1 MLRLFTTCLIA
12 FAPAL
17 WAQEAEDVEARPD
30 PGVAFREWLKDYK
43 DGVIRFQ
50 KEGRTDQA
58 TIDHVGELMA
68 AVAARDTLADAKLL
82 FKAAVV
88 APKPAGATESL
99 EVINFQRELQPWRVQ
114 SMAQRELRKITAP
127 GVLPW
132 LLQKLRA
139 KGIRAS
145 QENQDQ
151 RDAVAVLR
159 TLAGHPSIEAKLEL
173 MQACG
178 SMPNELRVHAVN
190 AMARDAELDLI
201 PTLTGLLRDREPN
214 IRIAAAN
221 AIGAAL
227 QPHVDETEGMS
238 PNKDIQKTRDQ
249 CIKQLTSLLVRDKI
263 WQVRSAAAFSLAT
276 MRCKA
281 VIPALI
287 KGLEAELRRKK
298 DPWAMDVRLHKILE
312 GLTGQN
318 VARGGIAP
326 WKAFWKKEGASFT
339 VRPKPK
345 PGEEKA
351 SDNRYEKFFDLTIE
365 SDRVLFVLDFS
376 GSMAEPVELKA
387 DGVTAGGGAPT
398 KTTKAELV
406 VTELKKL
413 VMSLPDGALCNFVVF
428 SEDVRIWRS
437 EGDRPALV
445 KLDDESRDD
454 LMGNFLDG
462 LRPNG
467 PTNLYEALKAALGFG
482 GRGLYD
488 KYYGAGFDTL
498 YVITDGAPTAGP
510 ITDKLEIRKRVREAN
525 QLRKIAIH
533 CITFGDQNDTDFL
546 KPMAEENG
554 GRHIHI
560 E

>member
-1 MLRLFTTCLIA
+1 MLRLQTLCLL
-12 FAPAL
+12 AL
-17 WAQEAEDVEARPD
+17 STSLSAQNPDASPQPD
-30 PGVAFREWLKDYK
+30 PAITFQNWLKDYEV
-43 DGVIRFQ
+43 GAIRFQ
-50 KEGRTDQA
+50 AEGRTDQDMIA
-58 TIDHVGELMA
+58 HVDAMMA
-68 AVAARDTLADAKLL
+68 DVANSNTFSHAQLL
-82 FKAAVV
+82 FKAAVLD
-88 APKPAGATESL
+88 PRPDGASSSL
-99 EVINFQRELQPWRVQ
+99 EVIDFQREVQPWRIQ
-114 SMAQRELRKITAP
+114 GMAQRHLRAMDDPSI
-127 GVLPW
+127 LPW
-132 LLQKLRA
+132 LLKKLRA

-145 QENQDQ
+145 EENQDQ
-151 RDAVAVLR
+151 QHAKAVLKI
-159 TLAGHPSIEAKLEL
+159 LAGHPSLEAKLEL
-173 MQACG
+173 MKACG

-190 AMARDAELDLI
+190 SMALDAELDLV
-201 PTLTGLLRDREPN
+201 PTLIGLLRDREPN

-221 AIGAAL
+221 AIGTAI
-227 QPHVDETEGMS
+227 QPHSDETQG
-238 PNKDIQKTRDQ
+238 KDPTGATLKMRDQ
-249 CIKQLTSLLVRDKI
+249 AIKQLQSLLVRDKV
-263 WQVRSAAAFSLAT
+263 WQVRSAAAFSLAN

-287 KGLEAELRRKK
+287 KGLDAELKRKK

-312 GLTGQN
+312 GLTGQS

-326 WKAFWKKEGASFT
+326 WKAFWKKEGASFAI
-339 VRPKPK
+339 RPKTK
-345 PGEEKA
+345 PGEEKKRD
-351 SDNRYEKFFDLTIE
+351 SRYEKFFDLTIE

-376 GSMAEPVELKA
+376 GSMAEPVEIKA
-387 DGVTAGGGAPT
+387 QGTTAGGAKGNQ
-398 KTTKAELV
+398 TTKAELV

-428 SEDVRIWRS
+428 SDDVRIWRA
-437 EGDRPALV
+437 EGKRPALI

-454 LMGNFLDG
+454 LLGNFLDG

-467 PTNLYEALKAALGFG
+467 PTNLYDALESALGFG

-510 ITDKLEIRKRVREAN
+510 VTDKLEIRKRVREAN

-533 CITFGDQNDTDFL
+533 CITFGDQNDTNFL
-546 KPMAEENG
+546 KPLAEENG